1 MSVANRQVEN
11 IFKQR
16 HIDFS
21 DYPIELHFLIDNP
34 AALALLSMVFDN
46 VGSHYA
52 VDEKAHA
59 NNLDMLAGS
68 KLHDVYAAGYET
80 IKEEIRQ
87 RGAWLMEQPYPF
99 VPSKSVHLPELAMV
113 KTLPDYP
120 PFTPEEVDA
129 ICENAKRLFSS
140 SEQNVAK
147 D

>member
-1 MSVANRQVEN
+1 MPTANYQVEN

-16 HIDFS
+16 HIDFR
-21 DYPIELHFLIDNP
+21 DYPIELQDLVDNP
-34 AALALLSMVFDN
+34 AALALLSIVFEN
-46 VGSHYA
+46 AGSHYA
-52 VDEKAHA
+52 VDEKAHV
-59 NNLDMLAGS
+59 NNLDMLTGS

-80 IKEEIRQ
+80 IKAEIRQ
-87 RGAWLMEQPYPF
+87 RGVWLMEQPYPF
-99 VPSKSVHLPELAMV
+99 VPSRSVHSPELAMV

-140 SEQNVAK
+140 GEQNVTK